1 MDGMETIT
9 MPRMEFEQ
17 IILDNKK
24 LKQELE
30 ALRNTRLYKRLLQ
43 CLDNLKVREY
53 TRTDLG
59 I

>member
-1 MDGMETIT
+1 